1 MTQNLETFAL
11 MAVNEMSSARD
22 GLADAFGGSE
32 FGPDDL
38 IGLVCGVGGFLAL
51 VMTGLAIRH
60 INEKNAQKK
69 KFGDEAAR
77 GENIRKNGILF
88 WYKYWLDINAD
99 TVTVV
104 AEEIDQFK
112 LEERKPELGSGKK

>member
-1 MTQNLETFAL
+1 MSENLRVIGT
-11 MAVNEMSSARD
+11 MAITDAIRARD

-69 KFGDEAAR
+69 KFGAEAAR

-112 LEERKPELGSGKK
+112 LEEHKPELGSGKK